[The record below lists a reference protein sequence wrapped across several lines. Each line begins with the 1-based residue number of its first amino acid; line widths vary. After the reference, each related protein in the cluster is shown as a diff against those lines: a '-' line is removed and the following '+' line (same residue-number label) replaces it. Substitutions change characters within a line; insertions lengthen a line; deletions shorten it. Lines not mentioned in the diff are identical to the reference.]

1 MPVLR
6 EDRLE
11 FFLSSFPRLRIAVV
25 GDLFLDQW
33 LEVDRGLDE
42 VSLETGLTA
51 YQVVRKRLYAG
62 AAGTVL
68 ANLAALE
75 AGELYAIGFTGD
87 DGEGF
92 ELRRKLAELSV
103 NTGALAVLP
112 DRMTPTYTKPVFLQ
126 APEGKFIES
135 HRFDHRNTQPVS
147 RAAEDAIIF
156 SLHKIA
162 EKVDAIIALD
172 QLTAELQGVLGP
184 RVREAL
190 TQIAASRAG
199 LIVYADSRAF
209 ISRFRRIIIK
219 CNDHEAMRIV
229 HPEKTIPFHER
240 IGVEELI
247 PCLRELEKSSGGRV
261 FISCGAQGV
270 LVRDKN
276 GTPLLVPAIPV
287 PPPVDTVGAGDA
299 CSSGIV
305 GALCCGAS
313 GEEAAALGNIVASIT
328 IQTIGSTG
336 TASPSQ
342 VRDRY
347 AAAFHGAGGGR

>member
-1 MPVLR
+1 MPVLC
-6 EDRLE
+6 EERLE

-33 LEVDRGLDE
+33 LEIDPSLDE
-42 VSLETGLTA
+42 ISLETGLTA

-75 AGELYAIGFTGD
+75 TGELYAIGFTGD

-103 NTGALAVLP
+103 NTGAVAILP

-126 APEGKFIES
+126 SAEGKFVES
-135 HRFDHRNTQPVS
+135 HRFDHRNTQAVS
-147 RAAEDAIIF
+147 RATEDAIIS
-156 SLHKIA
+156 SLYKIA
-162 EKVDAIIALD
+162 GKVDAIIALD
-172 QLTAELQGVLGP
+172 QLTVESYGVLSP
-184 RVREAL
+184 RVREVL
-190 TQIAASRAG
+190 SQIAASGAD
-199 LIVYADSRAF
+199 LIVYADSRAL
-209 ISRFRRIIIK
+209 ISRFRGMTIK

-229 HPEKTIPFHER
+229 HPEKTISPHER
-240 IGVEELI
+240 VAIEEAMS
-247 PCLRELEKSSGGRV
+247 CLPELERSSGGGV
-261 FISCGAQGV
+261 FISCGAGGI

-276 GTPLLVPAIPV
+276 GMPLLVPAIPV

-299 CSSGIV
+299 CSAGIT

-313 GEEAAALGNIVASIT
+313 REEAAALGNIVASIT

-336 TASPSQ
+336 TASRSQ

-347 AAAFHGAGGGR
+347 TAAFRNAGGNS